1 MCTNTLKPKT
11 PTTYVTC
18 YVSFSLVEKPL
29 ASLGQSAL
37 LLATYGAKICPGY
50 RIHSQQSDM
59 SSLLVIL
66 SALKFGLLSQS
77 TTQNQQQLKSE
88 ASKQKL
94 TPFRLP
100 SSSQKRYVA
109 RTASTVSKDALCHH
123 YGVSSWTHKWQQDL
137 THKTVNLTA
146 QSFLW
151 KIRRSGKKL

>member
-1 MCTNTLKPKT
+1 MCTNTFKPKT

-37 LLATYGAKICPGY
+37 LLATYGAAICPGS

-59 SSLLVIL
+59 SLVTVIVIL

-77 TTQNQQQLKSE
+77 TTKNQQQLESE

-94 TPFRLP
+94 TSFRLP

-109 RTASTVSKDALCHH
+109 RTATTVSKDALCNH
-123 YGVSSWTHKWQQDL
+123 YGVSSWSHKWQQDL
-137 THKTVNLTA
+137 THKTDQPDSTELSLKDSTV
-146 QSFLW
+146 
-151 KIRRSGKKL
+151 G